1 MTIPRVWDM
10 ITRRGKRPWLLEAR
24 SSVTFMLL
32 MVATAV
38 FTDIFPY
45 AVIVPVLP
53 YALEKRAGVRK
64 SKVQFWISVSLTAFG
79 IAVFISA
86 PVWGILADR
95 TKNRRTPM
103 LVGLAILTAAT
114 FLLCFMK
121 NVAMLMLGRMLQGM
135 TSALTWSVGLALV
148 VDTVPT
154 ERIGWAMGWVGIA
167 LALGTL
173 SSPLL
178 GGVVFE
184 KGGWYEVWVMCFA
197 LVGVD
202 VAFRLLVIEKK
213 NAAKWLQQAETM
225 QSEITH
231 VPSRSTSSKADDAE
245 ETLQS
250 QPYDDE
256 NLCGEK
262 QPGQLTVKEMFGL
275 FTSPRLLAALWGTVA
290 EAAVLA
296 AFDSTLP
303 IFVQTTFRWNS
314 VGAGLIFLP
323 LVFPTCLG
331 PVVGHLCDRYGPRWL
346 SAFGFMTYTP
356 FLVCLR
362 FVTDNTTAHK
372 VMLCGLLAGVGIGVA
387 FTFGPVTAEITYAIE
402 GRYKDQGAKPI
413 ALGYALYNIAFS
425 AGVMIGPLLGGFVN
439 ENADLGTVGWSLAII
454 SAITS
459 VLCATFIGGPPLWKK
474 MNHRATEEDTLS

>member
-10 ITRRGKRPWLLEAR
+10 ITRRGKRPWLLEVR
-24 SSVTFMLL
+24 SSVTFILL

-53 YALEKRAGVRK
+53 YELESRAGVRK
-64 SKVQFWISVSLTAFG
+64 SKVQFWISVSLAAFG

-95 TKNRRTPM
+95 TKNRRAPM

-167 LALGTL
+167 LALGTM

-178 GGVVFE
+178 GGVVFA
-184 KGGWYEVWVMCFA
+184 KSGYYQVWAMCFA

-303 IFVQTTFRWNS
+303 IFVKATFRWDS
-314 VGAGLIFLP
+314 G
-323 LVFPTCLG
+323 T
-331 PVVGHLCDRYGPRWL
+331 
-346 SAFGFMTYTP
+346 SAIDTAPGG
-356 FLVCLR
+356 CLR
-362 FVTDNTTAHK
+362 LD
-372 VMLCGLLAGVGIGVA
+372 
-387 FTFGPVTAEITYAIE
+387 
-402 GRYKDQGAKPI
+402 
-413 ALGYALYNIAFS
+413 S
-425 AGVMIGPLLGGFVN
+425 
-439 ENADLGTVGWSLAII
+439 
-454 SAITS
+454 
-459 VLCATFIGGPPLWKK
+459 
-474 MNHRATEEDTLS
+474 